1 MDFKKYL
8 PKKGGL
14 VVEAL
19 PAVILTFLTICVIYA
34 MKGIFPF
41 GSDTVAYMDMWQM
54 NVPIYYHIY
63 DVLHGDKSL
72 FYDLYTGLGMNMTE
86 STAICSLISPFN
98 LLLYF
103 TPRSGILYFMSIFNA
118 AKFITA
124 AFTMS
129 AFLRYKFKQTHIY
142 WRTLASFAYG
152 LCGFNLLY
160 SSNSQW
166 LDIAALFPLLMIA
179 LDYSMRTRRV
189 LPYGLA
195 LSGFMIVNPYIGV
208 IVLIFIFIASGAD
221 ILLIIK
227 KRDKTITMLNLG
239 LGTALGVG
247 ISAFILLPFLTQMGR
262 TMRAEGGTLAQM
274 LAIIRGTAFFRTD
287 TNFQKYW
294 MLWGTA
300 VAAAM
305 IIVGI
310 FSIKRRFRQKFCI
323 LICLAAL
330 IMPIFFER
338 INLLWHGGSY
348 AQFPMRFG
356 FLLSFMMWTSAI
368 ALIQHVPQFNLFYLR
383 RDFSKSQLRKILGA
397 GWITI
402 CIALI
407 FALTSFLTS
416 EFLRIDP
423 KYKIFLSVML
433 FSVIAIYSIIC
444 LSLRNIPILRLALA
458 SFVIGEIVAGGYLHV
473 GKPFL
478 DEWFLVDP
486 NMNYAAE
493 IHEIAKEIE
502 PADSK
507 TVRMKNAD
515 ARFTSNY
522 PMMMQRSALSNWT
535 HSVDSEIQGAYK
547 KIGYSTVYT
556 RLIDTGGT
564 IFSDALF
571 NVRDVLTM
579 TELSPDAYN
588 YVNTFNGLNYYKSN
602 YSFGFGF
609 VADETLPNAPESG
622 AFTIQNHIYRSMG
635 GEGELFKTIKTSVY
649 CDNNVVQNVEY
660 DKTSATYTL
669 KIDGHQNLYIADA
682 AAMTL
687 FVNDNQLVI
696 PDCGNEYYGYPTNF
710 NNGFVDCGAYTDET
724 IKLRIEYF
732 YGINQQYLLIGLMD
746 YDLLDSLT
754 NSYNPAHLEK
764 EGKSSFQLSAFAAN
778 DGEYLFIPLTYDD
791 GLRCKVNGKNSEVVK
806 VMGCFSAV
814 KLNAGE
820 NTVKISYI
828 PPKMVTG
835 LLISL
840 MSLATLLIY
849 SQLIL
854 KQKRPKP
861 RIVVRIMAVFTFSL
875 LWYGFI
881 TVFYILPLILPN
893 IDKIRALTE
902 RIKL

>member
-1 MDFKKYL
+1 MNFKKYL

-14 VVEAL
+14 VLDAL
-19 PAVILTFLTICVIYA
+19 PAIILTFLAICVIYA

-98 LLLYF
+98 LLFYF
-103 TPRSGILYFMSIFNA
+103 TPRSGILYFVSIFNA
-118 AKFITA
+118 VKFITA

-129 AFLRYKFKQTHIY
+129 AFLRYKFKRTHIF
-142 WRTLASFAYG
+142 WRTVAAFAYG
-152 LCGFNLLY
+152 LCGFNLMY
-160 SSNSQW
+160 GSNSQW
-166 LDIAALFPLLMIA
+166 LDIVALFPLLMTA

-195 LSGFMIVNPYIGV
+195 LGGFMIVNPYIGV
-208 IVLIFIFIASGAD
+208 IVLIFIFIASGAN
-221 ILLIIK
+221 ILFITK
-227 KRDKTITMLNLG
+227 KREKTLAILNLG
-239 LGTALGVG
+239 IGTALGIG

-262 TMRAEGGTLAQM
+262 TSRVGGGTLASMIALIFSTEANQTM
-274 LAIIRGTAFFRTD
+274 LNFR
-287 TNFQKYW
+287 KCW
-294 MLWGTA
+294 MLCGTA

-305 IIVGI
+305 IIVG
-310 FSIKRRFRQKFCI
+310 FVNLKHRSRMKSCI

-330 IMPIFFER
+330 IIPVFFER

-348 AQFPMRFG
+348 AEFPMRFG
-356 FLLSFMMWTSAI
+356 FLLSFMMWTSAL
-368 ALIQHVPQFNLFYLR
+368 ALVQHIPQLNLFYLR
-383 RDFSKSQLRKILGA
+383 RDLSKSKLRKILGT
-397 GWITI
+397 GWIAV

-407 FALTSFLTS
+407 PAITCFINS
-416 EFLRIDP
+416 EFLRIDA
-423 KYKIFLSVML
+423 KHIILLSVTL
-433 FSVIAIYSIIC
+433 YSIIALYSIIC
-444 LSLRNIPILRLALA
+444 LNLRNIPILRLALA
-458 SFVIGEIVAGGYLHV
+458 SLVIGEIVAGGYLHI
-473 GKPFL
+473 GKSFL
-478 DEWFLVDP
+478 DDHFSNNID
-486 NMNYAAE
+486 MSYADE
-493 IHEIAKEIE
+493 IHKIADEIE

-522 PMMMQRSALSNWT
+522 PLMMQRSALSNWT
-535 HSVDSEIQGAYK
+535 HSVDSAIQGAYK
-547 KIGYSTVYT
+547 KAGYSTIYT
-556 RLIDTGGT
+556 RLLDTGGT

-609 VADETLPNAPESG
+609 VADETLPYAPESG

-635 GEGELFKTIKTSVY
+635 GEGELFKTVKASAY
-649 CDNNVVQNVEY
+649 CDENVVQNIEY
-660 DKTSATYTL
+660 DEKSTTYTL
-669 KIDGHQNLYIADA
+669 KIDGHQNLYVADA
-682 AAMTL
+682 VSMTL
-687 FVNDNQLVI
+687 SVNGTPLII
-696 PDCGNEYYGYPTNF
+696 PNCGNEYYGYPTNF
-710 NNGFVDCGAYTDET
+710 NNGFVDCGAYTNET
-724 IKLRIEYF
+724 IKLRLEYF
-732 YGINQQYLLIGLMD
+732 GGVSDQYLLIGLMD

-754 NSYNPAHLEK
+754 SSYTPAQLEK

-778 DGEYLFIPLTYDD
+778 DNEYLFIPLSYDD

-806 VMGCFSAV
+806 VMGIFSAV
-814 KLNAGE
+814 KLNSGE
-820 NTVKISYI
+820 NTVKISYM
-828 PPKMVTG
+828 PPKMGTG

-854 KQKRPKP
+854 KRKRPKP
-861 RIVVRIMAVFTFSL
+861 RIFVRIFVVFVFAI
-875 LWYGFI
+875 LWYGLI
-881 TVFYILPLILPN
+881 AVFYILPIILPN
-893 IDKIRALTE
+893 IDKI
-902 RIKL
+902 II